1 VNVPTRAS
9 RFNAANVERGA
20 WIVGVV
26 GALLFA
32 FAAYADR
39 ASAFQSN
46 LYVWWFLLG
55 IPLGSMVM
63 LMTHNMTGGAW
74 GEAIRPTL
82 DAAARLLP
90 LSLILV
96 VPLLFGLH
104 DLYAWS
110 RPDVLASDPL
120 LRAKAWY
127 LSVDYFVLRNA
138 VYFLAWLVLAHLLR
152 KWAFARA
159 PQATLAQAQRLR
171 AISAIGMLV
180 YALTMTLAAVDWIM
194 SLMPHWY
201 STTFGFLTGI
211 GQATAAFSF
220 AIVCTASRVGAR
232 AAGGIGPA
240 SDPAADCTDDVRDR
254 FQDLGNLLLM
264 FVMTWA
270 YLAFTQY
277 LIIWAED
284 LPNEIAWYLP
294 RVNTSWHDVAL
305 FLVAFHFAL
314 PLLVLLSR
322 RAKRAPRA
330 LGALA
335 ALLLFAHLVDTY
347 WLVVPAFR
355 LDGIAVAWSDVPAIA
370 ALGGIW
376 LAVFLHMARR
386 TAARLVAPEARTVAR

>member
-1 VNVPTRAS
+1 
-9 RFNAANVERGA
+9 
-20 WIVGVV
+20 
-26 GALLFA
+26 
-32 FAAYADR
+32 
-39 ASAFQSN
+39 
-46 LYVWWFLLG
+46 
-55 IPLGSMVM
+55 
-63 LMTHNMTGGAW
+63 
-74 GEAIRPTL
+74 
-82 DAAARLLP
+82 
-90 LSLILV
+90 
-96 VPLLFGLH
+96 
-104 DLYAWS
+104 
-110 RPDVLASDPL
+110 
-120 LRAKAWY
+120 
-127 LSVDYFVLRNA
+127 
-138 VYFLAWLVLAHLLR
+138 
-152 KWAFARA
+152 
-159 PQATLAQAQRLR
+159 
-171 AISAIGMLV
+171 
-180 YALTMTLAAVDWIM
+180 
-194 SLMPHWY
+194 
-201 STTFGFLTGI
+201 
-211 GQATAAFSF
+211 
-220 AIVCTASRVGAR
+220 VCTASRVGAR

-386 TAARLVAPEARTVAR
+386 TAARFVAPEARTVVR